1 VGHDPPLRQI
11 IMINFGIVGAL
22 GRMGRAIANRAAGAS
37 DFELSTPVEF
47 AKHPELGKKYSGIT
61 GIPFDAEIV
70 SLANA
75 KIPTGGL
82 IDFSHASTV
91 IETLRRAAESGAPVV
106 VGTTGFT
113 PEQRSELEAMAA
125 KIPLIIASNMAIGV
139 NVLFSLVGE
148 AARALAPHGFDP
160 EVMEIHHNLKKDS
173 PSGTAAT
180 IKEVLR
186 ENYGLQ
192 EENVLYGRQGMIG
205 ERKKKEL
212 GVMTLRGGD
221 VVGDHTVYFLGNGE
235 RIEIKHQATSRD
247 TFASG
252 ALAALRFLQGKKP
265 GLYSMKDVLGLK

>member
-1 VGHDPPLRQI
+1 MI
-11 IMINFGIVGAL
+11 IQFGIVGAL
-22 GRMGRAIANRAAGAS
+22 GRMGRTIAARAELNG
-37 DFELSTPVEF
+37 FELVAPVEF
-47 AKHPELGKKYSGIT
+47 AQHPEQGKLYSAVT
-61 GIPFDAEIV
+61 GIAFDAEI
-70 SLANA
+70 SPLQNA
-75 KIPTGGL
+75 KIPQGGL

-91 IETLRRAAESGAPVV
+91 IETLRRAAETGAPVV

-113 PEQRSELEAMAA
+113 AEQRNELEAMAR

-148 AARALAPHGFDP
+148 AARALSSHGFDP

-186 ENYGLQ
+186 NAYGMADKD
-192 EENVLYGRQGMIG
+192 VLYGREGMIG
-205 ERKKKEL
+205 ERKKNEL

-221 VVGDHTVYFLGNGE
+221 VVGDHTVYFLGQGE

-247 TFASG
+247 TFAAG
-252 ALAALRFLQGKKP
+252 ALAALRFLQGKP
-265 GLYSMKDVLGLK
+265 AGLYSMKDVLGLK